1 MDSVLTLCNCFCK
14 SFLNFLT
21 IFLVFLDNI
30 WNRYGF
36 FLLGLACVSQVPQPL
51 LLVVGWVYNTP
62 KNSQIFLCVLPQ
74 SSFGHALGKG
84 DKNWISRCLSWRFC
98 FGCTPVHSQSAE
110 LQPFYGRLLFATS
123 PPICHFRCFWS
134 QDAMDLFNF
143 STVFLIFPKWQM
155 GGVCLF

>member
-1 MDSVLTLCNCFCK
+1 MRKWKENDISSFSLHFLSISSFSLHFLFISSFSLHFLAAGLQCCNDSR
-14 SFLNFLT
+14 SP
-21 IFLVFLDNI
+21 
-30 WNRYGF
+30 
-36 FLLGLACVSQVPQPL
+36 GLQYS
-51 LLVVGWVYNTP
+51 
-62 KNSQIFLCVLPQ
+62 KNSQIFLCVFPQ
-74 SSFGHALGKG
+74 SSFGHALRKG

-110 LQPFYGRLLFATS
+110 LQPFYGRLRFATL